1 MQGRDPLSMSVGQRQ
16 AGVDQ
21 QAVAVLHQSMPHEA
35 QLRLLASSFAVE
47 PGVPIGGRGMRLVR
61 LLLAM
66 EVGFCVAP
74 AAYRRF
80 GRFGLFG
87 LTLFIDRPCLDQ
99 RAVDPKVIR
108 GPKFLHLGLR
118 KYRRQELRRDR
129 RLRAAGARFFENA
142 EWSHTA
148 SSTPMP
154 TNQRNRRSYSSR
166 SIKSRSDRIE

>member
-1 MQGRDPLSMSVGQRQ
+1 MSVGQRQ
-16 AGVDQ
+16 AGVDE

-35 QLRLLASSFAVE
+35 QLRLLTPSFAVE

-61 LLLAM
+61 PLLAM

-74 AAYRRF
+74 AACRRF
-80 GRFGLFG
+80 ARVRALR
-87 LTLFIDRPCLDQ
+87 LDALHRRPCLDQ
-99 RAVDPKVIR
+99 RAVDREVIR
-108 GPKFLHLGLR
+108 GQKFFTLGCESTAVR
-118 KYRRQELRRDR
+118 NF
-129 RLRAAGARFFENA
+129 AAMSPLSSRSRFFENT

-166 SIKSRSDRIE
+166 SIKSRSERIE